1 MPVPKGTNNFHQSK
15 RLKMDNFKKKLEL
28 ELGKLREKKSI
39 FKNQNHINEVLAE
52 LLNINKSTLYRT
64 EEYKSLILAYLEQQ
78 PIRGSSKSNASDSV
92 KIAEL
97 QIELSNAKHEIGVL
111 RRYIENLNTQVDATP
126 AKQALPAADNLDF
139 QKTAQVLALLLEAT
153 EGQFILEQ
161 GCLLDMTKRTNNQV
175 ASQQL
180 VTPFAKWFKA
190 QESPNG

>member
-1 MPVPKGTNNFHQSK
+1 MSAPKGTNNFHQSK
-15 RLKMDNFKKKLEL
+15 RLKMNEFKEKLESEL
-28 ELGKLREKKSI
+28 EKLREKKSI

-52 LLNINKSTLYRT
+52 LLMVNKSTLYRT
-64 EEYKSLILAYLEQQ
+64 EEYRSLILTYLEQQ
-78 PIRGSSKSNASDSV
+78 PIRGSASSNASDSV

-97 QIELSNAKHEIGVL
+97 EVELSNAKHEIGIL
-111 RRYIENLNTQVDATP
+111 RRYIEKLNTQVDVTP
-126 AKQALPAADNLDF
+126 AKQAIPAADNLDF

-153 EGQFILEQ
+153 EGQFVLEQ